1 MPGQRYRF
9 TNGLIVVLIFAAGG
23 VACGGASAAAPTPAP
38 ETFGGSPTAQLVE
51 VTMPD
56 NLFLPSHVD
65 LQKGGTVR
73 FVFPPLPHNV
83 IFSRTPGEPA
93 DIDVRTDTVI
103 SRTFSAAGTFP
114 YFCTLHLGM
123 QGVVVVH

>member
-1 MPGQRYRF
+1 MEGTFLCFGDSVTLFSENETFANFYYI
-9 TNGLIVVLIFAAGG
+9 NGL
-23 VACGGASAAAPTPAP
+23 
-38 ETFGGSPTAQLVE
+38 
-51 VTMPD
+51 
-56 NLFLPSHVD
+56 VD
-65 LQKGGTVR
+65 QKGGTVR

-93 DIDVRTDTVI
+93 DIDVRTDTTI